1 MQLHDSSCRLA
12 VALVAAAIAVA
23 VGPFG
28 PAPAAAQQFTMKIS
42 TPTIRGQL
50 EEWGRLVKVG
60 VEKRTGGRMKVE
72 TYPASQLGSIPRT
85 IEGAQLGTIEAV
97 EVPAEFLS
105 GIDERFAIF
114 SAPAVLTGLW
124 QGTHALNDPE
134 FKKAFWSV
142 GQDKGIKIVGQNCDA
157 FSDYAT
163 RGPIRT
169 MDDFQGL
176 KLRVFGSPLERE
188 ALSRLGATGVPM
200 PLGEVLP
207 AIQRHTID
215 GNKSG
220 ITVFVP
226 FKYYNTVK
234 YVFKARESMI
244 CVLKFLSKPWFE
256 LVAEGCADH
265 RLGGDPE
272 GRQGR
277 DAVHHQAGRER
288 LQGVDRQWRHADRV
302 HARRAEEILCAPRER
317 RRDGL
322 QGQAQGA
329 RTAATPDEDR
339 RQLQRHAIRHI
350 VSRAVATTQL
360 PRHCERSEAIQSDRT
375 VLDCFGATRRAMTKG
390 AGPRPC
396 AIRGGRIP

>member
-1 MQLHDSSCRLA
+1 MQRNARPCR
-12 VALVAAAIAVA
+12 AAIAFAIAAIAAAGYLVP
-23 VGPFG
+23 GSS
-28 PAPAAAQQFTMKIS
+28 AAQQFTMKIS

-60 VEKRTGGRMKVE
+60 VEKRTGGKMKVE
-72 TYPASQLGSIPRT
+72 TYPASQLGSIPRSV
-85 IEGAQLGTIEAV
+85 EGAQLGTIEAV

-105 GIDERFAIF
+105 GIDQRFAIF

-163 RGPIRT
+163 RAPIHT
-169 MDDFQGL
+169 MDDFKGL
-176 KLRVFGSPLERE
+176 KLRVFGSPIERE

-244 CVLKFLSKPWFE
+244 CVLKFVSKSWFDSLPKDVQTIVWE
-256 LVAEGCADH
+256 ETQKADKDVMPFTIKLVNDAYKAWTDNGGTLTEFSPGEQKKFYA
-265 RLGGDPE
+265 RLATVGETVFKDKPKAL
-272 GRQGR
+272 
-277 DAVHHQAGRER
+277 D
-288 LQGVDRQWRHADRV
+288 LLKLLTK
-302 HARRAEEILCAPRER
+302 I
-317 RRDGL
+317 
-322 QGQAQGA
+322 
-329 RTAATPDEDR
+329 AAKYKDTP
-339 RQLQRHAIRHI
+339 
-350 VSRAVATTQL
+350 SGT
-360 PRHCERSEAIQSDRT
+360 
-375 VLDCFGATRRAMTKG
+375 
-390 AGPRPC
+390 
-396 AIRGGRIP
+396 

>member
-234 YVFKARESMI
+234 YVFKARELMI
-244 CVLKFLSKPWFE
+244 CVLKFLSKPWFDSLPKDVQTIVWE
-256 LVAEGCADH
+256 ETQKADKDVMPFTIKLVENAYKAWTDN
-265 RLGGDPE
+265 GGTLTE
-272 GRQGR
+272 F
-277 DAVHHQAGRER
+277 
-288 LQGVDRQWRHADRV
+288 
-302 HARRAEEILCAPRER
+302 
-317 RRDGL
+317 
-322 QGQAQGA
+322 
-329 RTAATPDEDR
+329 TPDEQKKFYARLASVGETVFKDKPKALELL
-339 RQLQRHAIRHI
+339 QL
-350 VSRAVATTQL
+350 L
-360 PRHCERSEAIQSDRT
+360 
-375 VLDCFGATRRAMTKG
+375 TKIAANYKDTPSG
-390 AGPRPC
+390 T
-396 AIRGGRIP
+396 